1 MKRTKQVAD
10 RFREVILN
18 GKWIA
23 NTNIQEQ
30 LADLNWQQATI
41 QVESL
46 NSIAALTFHIDY
58 YIAGLINVFK
68 GGQLEIRDKFSFDM
82 PPVNCQEDWEEVRD
96 NLMTHAAAF
105 ADLVEVMPDEK
116 LDAPFVDEKY
126 GTYLRNIEAMT
137 EHAYYHFGQITLL
150 KKLIQKGRLQG

>member
-1 MKRTKQVAD
+1 MKRTKQIAD
-10 RFREVILN
+10 RFREVILD

-30 LADLNWQQATI
+30 LADLNWQQATT

-46 NSIAALTFHIDY
+46 NSIALLTFHIDY
-58 YIAGLINVFK
+58 YIAGLISVLR
-68 GGQLEIRDKFSFDM
+68 GGPLEIRDKFSFDM
-82 PPVNCQEDWEEVRD
+82 PPVSSQEDWEEVRD
-96 NLMTHAAAF
+96 DLMKNAAMF
-105 ADLVEVMPDEK
+105 ADLVEAMPDDK
-116 LDAPFVDEKY
+116 LDAPFVDEQY

-150 KKLIQKGRLQG
+150 KKMIVNRASQV

>member
-1 MKRTKQVAD
+1 MKRTKQIAD
-10 RFREVILN
+10 RFREVILD

-30 LADLNWQQATI
+30 LADLNWQQATT

-46 NSIAALTFHIDY
+46 NSIALLTFHIDY
-58 YIAGLINVFK
+58 YIAGLISVLR
-68 GGQLEIRDKFSFDM
+68 GGPLEIRDKFSFDM
-82 PPVNCQEDWEEVRD
+82 PPVNSQEDWEELRD
-96 NLMTHAAAF
+96 DLMKNAAMF
-105 ADLVEVMPDEK
+105 ADLVEAMPDDK
-116 LDAPFVDEKY
+116 LDAPFVDEQY

-150 KKLIQKGRLQG
+150 KKMIVNRASQV

>member
-1 MKRTKQVAD
+1 MKRTKQIAD
-10 RFREVILN
+10 RFREVILD

-30 LADLNWQQATI
+30 LADLNWQQATT

-58 YIAGLINVFK
+58 YIAGLINVFN

-82 PPVNCQEDWEEVRD
+82 PLVNSQEDWEEVRD
-96 NLMTHAAAF
+96 DLMKNAAMF
-105 ADLVEVMPDEK
+105 ADLVEAMPDDK
-116 LDAPFVDEKY
+116 LDAPFVDEQY

-150 KKLIQKGRLQG
+150 KKMIVNRASQV